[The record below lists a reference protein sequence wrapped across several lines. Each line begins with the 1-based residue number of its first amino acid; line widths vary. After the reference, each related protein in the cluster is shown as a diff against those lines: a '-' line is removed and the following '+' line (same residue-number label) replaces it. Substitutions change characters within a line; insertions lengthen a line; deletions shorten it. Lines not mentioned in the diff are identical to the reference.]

1 VIAIE
6 LYLAF
11 IAATVVLMVIPGPNV
26 ALIVAN
32 SVAHGTRFGLLTVAA
47 TSTAVVVHLTLTVI
61 GAAAV
66 LNFLAASFDWLR
78 WAGVAYLVYLGIA
91 TWRAPVADL
100 AQTQPQ
106 ARSGRLIFARGFLV
120 GLTNSQNPAVLWRVL
135 PAVHHARPR
144 CRPAAPAAR
153 SDVPR
158 GGDRVRQP
166 VGDPRRAP
174 ARPARRPGA
183 PAQPDHRRAAGRRGA
198 WPRDGAAPMKTGPA
212 RAPFTVECSVGQ
224 TGMFCCATM
233 QYSMPIENMV
243 LKRLA

>member
-120 GLTNSQNPAVLWRVL
+120 GLTNPKTLLFYGAFFPQFITPGRDAGQQLLLLAVTFLAVAIVCDSLWAILAGRLRVL
-135 PAVHHARPR
+135 LVAHTRLR
-144 CRPAAPAAR
+144 NRIT
-153 SDVPR
+153 
-158 GGDRVRQP
+158 GGLL
-166 VGDPRRAP
+166 VGAGLGL
-174 ARPARRPGA
+174 AMARR
-183 PAQPDHRRAAGRRGA
+183 Q
-198 WPRDGAAPMKTGPA
+198 
-212 RAPFTVECSVGQ
+212 
-224 TGMFCCATM
+224 
-233 QYSMPIENMV
+233 
-243 LKRLA
+243 